1 MTIREIKERLIR
13 IESRIAALEA
23 RNMIGHFPLGT
34 GYSQRGNWYRKHD
47 HLRTPRFGYTRKQ
60 GPRY

>member
-23 RNMIGHFPLGT
+23 RNMGHFPLGT
-34 GYSQRGNWYRKHD
+34 GYSQRGNYRKHD
-47 HLRTPRFGYTRKQ
+47 HLRTSRYGSIRKQ